1 MTGPQPSPGKQQG
14 EHRQRRYSQRELRAL
29 EDVVSL
35 AMSYR
40 EDASERLQESIK
52 IVDDIYHE
60 LKDTSHTNATAP
72 GVHDIYWATLL
83 KERVE
88 NCHACDNCT
97 PIGKRPKS
105 CRISDGRFDTK
116 EKCCATRVGET
127 GCPVSIK
134 VKQERELEHHD
145 ATIAKAAREQVLDE
159 LRQIKQY
166 DRIYYRTPERG
177 KARCKVESVSTNG
190 KRIGI
195 SYCSSSFGNGCG
207 ISKGIDLSE
216 VVSVCRE
223 IPLRST
229 KEP

>member
-1 MTGPQPSPGKQQG
+1 M
-14 EHRQRRYSQRELRAL
+14 
-29 EDVVSL
+29 
-35 AMSYR
+35 
-40 EDASERLQESIK
+40 
-52 IVDDIYHE
+52 
-60 LKDTSHTNATAP
+60 TAP
-72 GVHDIYWATLL
+72 ARQPHPQRCETCTNQEWTGRDLSIPDCKKCDHTPTSG
-83 KERVE
+83 ERRFVE
-88 NCHACDNCT
+88 QM
-97 PIGKRPKS
+97 G
-105 CRISDGRFDTK
+105 
-116 EKCCATRVGET
+116 CATHT
-127 GCPVSIK
+127 SPPAPVSIK
-134 VKQERELEHHD
+134 MRMPPDLEEFWLREHD
-145 ATIAKAAREQVLDE
+145 AQVAKAAREQVLDE